1 MSAHWIEQLPK
12 VELHLHLEGAI
23 PPPALWPLIQKYGGD
38 PSVSS
43 AEEIVGRLQFRTFR
57 EFLDGWVWKNGF
69 LREYED
75 FTWIARA
82 VAEDLRRQNIVYAEV
97 FCSPPDFARTHGL
110 KTQPLLRAVRTGLD
124 QVPGIEIALVVDLVR
139 DYGVELAERT
149 LHEAAEARD
158 QGVIGIGIGGSE
170 HRYPPEMYRDIYAEA
185 RRLGL
190 RTSAHAGEAAGAESI
205 WGAIRALEVDRIG
218 HGTRAEEDPEL
229 LEHLAATGLPIEMC
243 PLSNLRTGTIRA
255 IETHPIRRYFD
266 RGLRVTVNTDDPG
279 MFGNSLAA
287 EYELLQTTFAFSRAE
302 ILTLIGN
309 AIDASW
315 AAADRKR
322 TLRDQLRAQ
331 SAL

>member
-38 PSVSS
+38 PAVPS
-43 AEEIVGRLQFRTFR
+43 AEAIADRLQFRTFR

-82 VAEDLRRQNIVYAEV
+82 VAEDLARQNIVYAEV
-97 FCSPPDFARTHGL
+97 FCSPPDFALSHGL
-110 KTQPLLRAVRTGLD
+110 ETQPLLRAVRAGLD
-124 QVPGIEIALVVDLVR
+124 QVPEVEIALVVDLVR
-139 DYGVELAERT
+139 DYGVERAERT
-149 LHEAAEARD
+149 LRETAEVRD

-170 HRYPPEMYRDIYAEA
+170 HRYPPELYRDIYAEA
-185 RRLGL
+185 RRLGF

-205 WGAIRALEVDRIG
+205 WGAIRVLEVDRIG
-218 HGTRAEEDPEL
+218 HGTRAEEDPIL
-229 LEHLAATGLPIEMC
+229 LDHLAATGLPIEMC
-243 PLSNLRTGTIRA
+243 PLSNLRTGTIPA

-287 EYELLQTTFAFSRAE
+287 EYRLLQTTFSFSRAE
-302 ILTLIGN
+302 ILTLIEN

-315 AAADRKR
+315 ANADRKQA
-322 TLRDQLRAQ
+322 LHDQLRDR
-331 SAL
+331 SAP